1 MSERRERP
9 SFTLLSLHSCRSS
22 CRHSSSNPHGMNEC
36 SERVTWGEGGRDR
49 DADRHEERSEVTKE
63 PDPRSVPPP
72 FILSSHHILLHREG
86 RSPGAT
92 RRPEGSREEDV
103 TRNDN
108 MKDRTLQSH
117 SHPFRSTAA
126 PVSLHNLRRYARM
139 KVIREARE
147 P

>member
-72 FILSSHHILLHREG
+72 FIPPSLRSVALSLRSFPPPFARGASGGYGEG
-86 RSPGAT
+86 G
-92 RRPEGSREEDV
+92 G
-103 TRNDN
+103 
-108 MKDRTLQSH
+108 
-117 SHPFRSTAA
+117 
-126 PVSLHNLRRYARM
+126 
-139 KVIREARE
+139 
-147 P
+147 